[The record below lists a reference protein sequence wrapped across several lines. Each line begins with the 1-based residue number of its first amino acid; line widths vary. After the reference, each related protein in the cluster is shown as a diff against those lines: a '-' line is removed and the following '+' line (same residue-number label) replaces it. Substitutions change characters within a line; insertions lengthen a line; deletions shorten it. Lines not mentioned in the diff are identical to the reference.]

1 MSEPSKQPE
10 FDEPVDD
17 RDRFVGSLIMAA
29 TKSYVDARC
38 YLETGDFANDRA
50 FLREAGLDEG
60 GNPFIYGY
68 E

>member
-38 YLETGDFANDRA
+38 YLETGDFANDHA